1 MTKCTLISLAVLT
14 LSTSAALAATHPNHH
29 RNAMNAHARMGAP
42 PPPVIGTAGASSG
55 NHAKY
60 MQNLHDSGYNPKS
73 DFTAAGNMRDR

>member
-1 MTKCTLISLAVLT
+1 MTKCTLISVAVLT
-14 LSTSAALAATHPNHH
+14 LSTSAALATTHPAHH
-29 RNAMNAHARMGAP
+29 RNAMNAYARMGAP
-42 PPPVIGTAGASSG
+42 PPPVVGTAGASSS